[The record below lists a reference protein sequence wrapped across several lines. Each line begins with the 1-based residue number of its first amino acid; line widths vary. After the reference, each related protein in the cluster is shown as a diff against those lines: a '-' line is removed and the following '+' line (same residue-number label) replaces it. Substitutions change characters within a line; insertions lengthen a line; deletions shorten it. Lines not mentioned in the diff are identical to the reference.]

1 MERYVCIHGHFYQP
15 PRENPWLEAIE
26 IQDSAY
32 PYHDWNERITA
43 ECYAPNTASH
53 ILDQDGRIID
63 IVNNYSKISFNFG
76 PTLLSWMEK
85 HKPEVYQAILEA
97 DKVSIERFSGHGS
110 ALAQA
115 YNHMIMPLANR
126 RDKYTQIVWGI
137 KDFQSRFG
145 RFPEGMWLPETAV
158 DYETLEILAE
168 LGIKFTILAPHQA
181 KGVKKLHDSG
191 IMCDVRGGRVDPSMP
206 YLCGL
211 SSGKTITIFFYD
223 GPISKDVAFGD
234 LLNSGVAF
242 ANRLISA
249 FADFRDYPQIVNIA
263 TDGETYGHHHR
274 FGDMA
279 LAYCLHYIE
288 SRNLAKITNY
298 GEYLEKHPPTHEVEI
313 FENSSWSCIHGIE
326 RWRDNC
332 GCNSGMSIAGMNPE
346 WTQAWRGPLRE
357 AMDFLRD
364 TLVPIYEQEL
374 SQCLRDSW
382 KARDDYIDIILN
394 RSEEN
399 IELFFQRNAVKNLT
413 RKEKGR
419 VLKLLETQ
427 RGAMLMYTSCG
438 WFFDEIS
445 GIETTQV
452 MQYASEVILYLEELK
467 GISLESEYLK
477 LLEKAPSNVFENGA
491 HVYEMYVK
499 PARIDLLRVGAH
511 YAVSSLFEEYP
522 EKARIY
528 CYTIESEKYHR
539 LEAGKLK
546 LVIGK
551 THISSIMTWDEALIS
566 FSVLHLG
573 DHNVNG
579 GVRNFISDEDFV
591 TMQNEIKE
599 VFDKSDVPEVIRLMD
614 KHFGTNNYSL
624 WHLFRD
630 EQRKILD
637 QILLSTLH
645 EVEVFFS
652 QIHENTYPIKNFLQ
666 CLNIPIPKP
675 LLVTAEYT
683 VNYDLKRIFENNEV
697 SLEKLENLINE
708 VKKWPL
714 DIDKTAIGFVAS
726 SWINS
731 IMTKLN
737 QYPEDIELISKIV
750 DVIKLLRQLP
760 LELDIWKAQ
769 NIYFTIG
776 MNLFINMK
784 ERAGKGDDF
793 TRKWVEA
800 FRKLGYYLKVKV
812 S

>member
-32 PYHDWNERITA
+32 PYHDWNEKITA
-43 ECYAPNTASH
+43 ECYATNTASH

-85 HKPEVYQAILEA
+85 YKPEVYEAILEA
-97 DKVSIERFSGHGS
+97 DKLSIEKFNGHGS

-115 YNHMIMPLANR
+115 YNHMIMPLANK

-158 DYETLEILAE
+158 DYETLELLAE
-168 LGIKFTILAPHQA
+168 LGINFTILAPRQA
-181 KGVKKLHDSG
+181 KGVKKMQDSG
-191 IMCDVRGGRVDPSMP
+191 IMCDVRGGKIDPTMP
-206 YLCGL
+206 YICGL
-211 SSGKTITIFFYD
+211 PSGRTINIFFYD
-223 GPISKDVAFGD
+223 GPISKDVAFGE

-249 FADFRDYPQIVNIA
+249 FADFRDHPQIVHIA

-279 LAYCLHYIE
+279 LAYCLYHIE
-288 SRNLAKITNY
+288 SKNLARITNY

-332 GCNSGMSIAGMNPE
+332 GCNSGMSIPGMNPE
-346 WTQAWRGPLRE
+346 WTQAWRKPLRE

-364 TLVPIYEQEL
+364 AITPIYEQEL
-374 SQCLRDSW
+374 SECLIDPW

-399 IELFFQRNAVKNLT
+399 IELFFERHAVKNLS

-419 VLKLLETQ
+419 TLKLLETQ
-427 RGAMLMYTSCG
+427 KDAMLMYTSCG

-445 GIETTQV
+445 GIETTQI
-452 MQYASEVILYLEELK
+452 MQYASEAILYSEEIK

-477 LLEKAPSNVFENGA
+477 ILEKAPSNVFENGA

-522 EKARIY
+522 EKTGIY
-528 CYTIESEKYHR
+528 CYTIESEKYQR

-546 LVIGK
+546 LAIGK
-551 THISSIMTWDEALIS
+551 THISSVITWDEALIS

-591 TMQNEIKE
+591 NMHDEIKE

-637 QILLSTLH
+637 QILLSTLN
-645 EVEVFFS
+645 EVEIYFR
-652 QIHENTYPIKNFLQ
+652 QIYENMYPIKNFLQ
-666 CLNIPIPKP
+666 SLNIPVPK
-675 LLVTAEYT
+675 LLLMTSAYT
-683 VNYDLKRIFENNEV
+683 VNYDLKKIFENNEV
-697 SLEKLENLINE
+697 DIEKLEDLINE
-708 VKKWPL
+708 VKKWSL

-731 IMTKLN
+731 IITKLSQN
-737 QYPEDIELISKIV
+737 PEDIELINKIV

-776 MNLFINMK
+776 KNLFSVMK
-784 ERAGKGDDF
+784 ERSVKGEDF

-800 FRKLGYYLKVKV
+800 FRKVGYYLQVKV

>member
-1 MERYVCIHGHFYQP
+1 LERYVCIHGHFYQP

-63 IVNNYSKISFNFG
+63 IVNNYSKISFDFG

-97 DKVSIERFSGHGS
+97 DKLSIERFSGHGS

-137 KDFQSRFG
+137 KDFQKRFG

-158 DYETLEILAE
+158 DYETLEVVAE
-168 LGIKFTILAPHQA
+168 LGIKFTILAPRQA
-181 KGVKKLHDSG
+181 KSVKKLHDTNV
-191 IMCDVRGGRVDPSMP
+191 ICDVTGEKVDPTFP
-206 YLCGL
+206 YLCIL
-211 SSGKTITIFFYD
+211 PSGRTITIFFYD
-223 GPISKDVAFGD
+223 GPISKDIAFGD
-234 LLNSGVAF
+234 LLKSGVTF

-249 FADFRDYPQIVNIA
+249 FTDCRDCPQIVHIA
-263 TDGETYGHHHR
+263 TDGETYGHHQR
-274 FGDMA
+274 YGDMA
-279 LAYCLHYIE
+279 LAYCLYYIE
-288 SRNLAKITNY
+288 KRNIARITNY

-313 FENSSWSCIHGIE
+313 FENSSWSCVHGIE
-326 RWRDNC
+326 RWKDNC
-332 GCNSGMSIAGMNPE
+332 GCNSGMSISGMNPE
-346 WTQAWRGPLRE
+346 WTQAWRRPLRE
-357 AMDFLRD
+357 AMDFIRD
-364 TLVPIYEQEL
+364 TLIPIYEQEL
-374 SQCLRDSW
+374 SQCLMDPW
-382 KARDDYIDIILN
+382 KARDDYIDVILD

-399 IELFFQRNAVKNLT
+399 IELFFQRHAVKNLS

-419 VLKLLETQ
+419 ALKLLETQ
-427 RGAMLMYTSCG
+427 RNAMLMYTSCG

-452 MQYASEVILYLEELK
+452 MQYASEAILYLEELK

-477 LLEKAPSNVFENGA
+477 LLEKSSSNVFENGA

-522 EKARIY
+522 EKTRIY

-546 LVIGK
+546 LAIGK
-551 THISSIMTWDEALIS
+551 THISSVMTWDEALIS

-579 GVRNFISDEDFV
+579 GVRNFISDEAFV
-591 TMQNEIKE
+591 TMHDEIKE
-599 VFDKSDVPEVIRLMD
+599 VFDKTDVPEVIRLMD

-637 QILLSTLH
+637 QILISTLH

-652 QIHENTYPIKNFLQ
+652 QIYENTYPIKNFLQ
-666 CLNIPIPKP
+666 CLNIPVPKP

-697 SLEKLENLINE
+697 NVEKLENLINE

-714 DIDKTAIGFVAS
+714 GIDKTAIGFVAS

-737 QYPEDIELISKIV
+737 QQPEDIELINKIV

-776 MNLFINMK
+776 KNLFSIMK
-784 ERAGKGDDF
+784 ERSAKGDDF
-793 TRKWVEA
+793 TRRWVEA
-800 FRKLGYYLKVKV
+800 FRKLGYYLQVKV

>member
-1 MERYVCIHGHFYQP
+1 MERYICIHGHFYQP
-15 PRENPWLEAIE
+15 PRENPWLEE
-26 IQDSAY
+26 VELQDSAY

-63 IVNNYSKISFNFG
+63 IVNNYSKISFDFG
-76 PTLLSWMEK
+76 PTLLCWMER
-85 HKPEVYQAILEA
+85 HKPEVYEAILEA
-97 DKVSIERFSGHGS
+97 DRLSMERFSGHGS
-110 ALAQA
+110 ALAQG

-137 KDFQSRFG
+137 KDFQKRFG

-158 DYETLEILAE
+158 DYETLEVMAE
-168 LGIKFTILAPHQA
+168 LGIKFTILAPRQA
-181 KGVKKLHDSG
+181 KSVKKLHG
-191 IMCDVRGGRVDPSMP
+191 TNVICDVSGEKVDPTIS
-206 YLCGL
+206 YLCSL
-211 SSGKTITIFFYD
+211 PSGRTITIFFYD
-223 GPISKDVAFGD
+223 GPISKDIAFGD
-234 LLNSGVAF
+234 LLKSGVAF

-249 FADFRDYPQIVNIA
+249 FTDFRDCPQIVHIA
-263 TDGETYGHHHR
+263 IDGETYGHHQR
-274 FGDMA
+274 YGDIA
-279 LAYCLHYIE
+279 LAYCLYYIE
-288 SRNLAKITNY
+288 KRNLARITNY

-313 FENSSWSCIHGIE
+313 FENSSWSCVHGIE

-332 GCNSGMSIAGMNPE
+332 GCNSGLNPG
-346 WTQAWRGPLRE
+346 WTQAWRRPLIE

-364 TLVPIYEQEL
+364 TLIPIYEQES
-374 SQCLRDSW
+374 SQYLRDPW
-382 KARDDYIDIILN
+382 KARDDYIDIILD

-399 IELFFQRNAVKNLT
+399 IELFFQRHAVKNLS

-419 VLKLLETQ
+419 ALKLLETQ
-427 RGAMLMYTSCG
+427 RNAMLMYTSCG

-452 MQYASEVILYLEELK
+452 MHYASEVILYLEELK
-467 GISLESEYLK
+467 SISLESEYLK
-477 LLEKAPSNVFENGA
+477 LLEKSPSNVFENGA

-522 EKARIY
+522 EKTRIY
-528 CYTIESEKYHR
+528 CYTIESEKYYR

-546 LVIGK
+546 LAIGK
-551 THISSIMTWDEALIS
+551 THISSVMTWDEALIS

-579 GVRNFISDEDFV
+579 GVRNFISDGAFV
-591 TMQNEIKE
+591 TMHDEIKE

-637 QILLSTLH
+637 QILISTLH
-645 EVEVFFS
+645 EVEVSFR
-652 QIHENTYPIKNFLQ
+652 QIYENTYPIKNFLQ
-666 CLNIPIPKP
+666 SLNIPVPKP
-675 LLVTAEYT
+675 FLVTAGYT

-697 SLEKLENLINE
+697 NVEKLENLINE

-737 QYPEDIELISKIV
+737 QQPEDIELINKIV

-776 MNLFINMK
+776 NNLFSIMK
-784 ERAGKGDDF
+784 VRSGKGNDF

-800 FRKLGYYLKVKV
+800 FRKLGYYLQVKV